1 MIKNVWRLTS
11 GRIAIA
17 ALSIILFLAVF
28 GSLLSPYA
36 PNDTVGPQLA
46 GPSSHFL
53 LGTDYIG
60 RDVLSRVLAGAGLS
74 VLGALLVAAIA
85 LVFGALPGVL
95 SVYLGRVFEWVT
107 LRVIDTLIA
116 LPFLVFAVA
125 MTALL
130 GNGVFQALFAVGFL
144 LAPVFYRVARSAT
157 LSVANSQYVEAAILS
172 GASTWWIVRKHVWN
186 KVAPP
191 IAISLSTTIGLGLVV
206 IASLTFLSI
215 GVSPPQATWGGL
227 LATDLEYIALQS
239 WAPIVPIGL
248 ILIAVLACN
257 LFADAVRDTA
267 GESGRQL
274 LNAQAAKKADKK
286 AARLGRGNSR
296 APAPAGTAKSAPA
309 PVPGVSEPR
318 VTEGVSPLADTGT
331 DVTAS
336 AAQHAAGQ
344 PEVVLD
350 VRDLQIVNS
359 IDKAELVKDMGF
371 SRRRGQALGIVGES
385 GSGKTLTIRAVLGI
399 LPKSLKQTGDK
410 VEILRR
416 HTADFSK
423 QDWLDV
429 RGNSISAVF
438 QDPGSYL
445 NPSIWLG
452 RQVSEVLR
460 VKKKLSRA
468 AAKAETLRLF
478 EAVHLREPHL
488 VYEQYVH
495 ELSGGMLQRV
505 LIAAAIALGP
515 DILIADEAT
524 TALDVTVQAEILDLL
539 QELQETQGLS
549 LVVISH
555 DLAVIAQLSD
565 EVLVMRSGTVIEHG
579 PARQVLHNPQH
590 AYTQLLITE
599 HERFG
604 LDRFLNSD
612 LGETSLV

>member
-1 MIKNVWRLTS
+1 MIKSVWCLAS
-11 GRIAIA
+11 GRIAIVL
-17 ALSIILFLAVF
+17 LSVILFLAVF
-28 GSLLSPYA
+28 GSLLAPYA

-60 RDVLSRVLAGAGLS
+60 RDVLSRILAGAGLS

-95 SVYLGRVFEWVT
+95 SVYLGRVFEWIS

-157 LSVANSQYVEAAILS
+157 LSVANSQYVEAALLS
-172 GASTWWIVRKHVWN
+172 GASTWWVVRKHVWN
-186 KVAPP
+186 KVTPP
-191 IAISLSTTIGLGLVV
+191 IAISLSTTVGLGLVV
-206 IASLTFLSI
+206 ISSLTFLSI
-215 GVSPPQATWGGL
+215 GVSPPQATWGGI
-227 LATDLEYIALQS
+227 LATDLEYIALQP
-239 WAPIVPIGL
+239 WAPAVPIAL

-257 LFADAVRDTA
+257 LLADAVRDTA
-267 GESGRQL
+267 GEAGRQL
-274 LNAQAAKKADKK
+274 LNAREAKKGGTR
-286 AARLGRGNSR
+286 AARAGRGR
-296 APAPAGTAKSAPA
+296 DAGTAAIAPAAAGDPSPPRGLDGDTAAETAAGASAPAGP
-309 PVPGVSEPR
+309 
-318 VTEGVSPLADTGT
+318 D
-331 DVTAS
+331 
-336 AAQHAAGQ
+336 AAGQ

-350 VRDLQIVNS
+350 VAGLDIVNT
-359 IDKAELVKDMGF
+359 IGGAELVKGPSF
-371 SRRRGQALGIVGES
+371 ALRRGQTLGIVGES

-399 LPKSLKQTGDK
+399 LPQQLKQAGGT
-410 VEILRR
+410 VEILGRR
-416 HTADFSK
+416 TDGFGK

-452 RQVSEVLR
+452 RQVAEVLR
-460 VKKKLSRA
+460 VKQKLSRA
-468 AAKAETLRLF
+468 EAKAETLRLF
-478 EAVHLREPHL
+478 EAVRLREPHL

-505 LIAAAIALGP
+505 LIATSIALNP

-539 QELQETQGLS
+539 QELRETRGLS
-549 LVVISH
+549 LVLISH

-565 EVLVMRSGTVIEHG
+565 EVLVMRSGRVIEHG
-579 PARQVLHNPQH
+579 PASQVLHQPQH
-590 AYTQLLITE
+590 EYTQLLITE
-599 HERFG
+599 HTRFG
-604 LDRFLNSD
+604 LDRFLDSD
-612 LGETSLV
+612 LQEASVG

>member
-1 MIKNVWRLTS
+1 MIKNVWRLAS
-11 GRIAIA
+11 GRIAIVL
-17 ALSIILFLAVF
+17 LSIILFLAVF

-36 PNDTVGPQLA
+36 PNDTVGPQLT
-46 GPSSHFL
+46 GPSSQFL

-60 RDVLSRVLAGAGLS
+60 RDVLSRLLAGAGLS

-95 SVYLGRVFEWVT
+95 SVYLGRVFEWVS

-157 LSVANSQYVEAAILS
+157 LSVANSQYVEAAVLS
-172 GASTWWIVRKHVWN
+172 GASTWWVVRRHVWN
-186 KVAPP
+186 KVTPP

-206 IASLTFLSI
+206 ISSLTFLSI
-215 GVSPPQATWGGL
+215 GVSPPQATWGGI
-227 LATDLEYIALQS
+227 LATDLEYIALQP
-239 WAPIVPIGL
+239 WAPVVPIAL

-257 LFADAVRDTA
+257 LLADAVRDTA
-267 GESGRQL
+267 GEAGRQL
-274 LNAQAAKKADKK
+274 LNAQAAKKADTK
-286 AARLGRGNSR
+286 AARLVSVSDT
-296 APAPAGTAKSAPA
+296 APG
-309 PVPGVSEPR
+309 
-318 VTEGVSPLADTGT
+318 
-331 DVTAS
+331 VTAS
-336 AAQHAAGQ
+336 AVRHAAGQ
-344 PEVVLD
+344 PETVLD
-350 VRDLQIVNS
+350 VRDLRIVNP
-359 IDKAELVKDMGF
+359 IGQAELVKDLSF
-371 SRRRGQALGIVGES
+371 SLRRGQTLGIVGES
-385 GSGKTLTIRAVLGI
+385 GSGKTLTISAVLGI
-399 LPKSLKQTGDK
+399 LPKQLKQAGGT

-416 HTADFSK
+416 RTADFSK

-539 QELQETQGLS
+539 QELRETQGLS
-549 LVVISH
+549 LVLIAH
-555 DLAVIAQLSD
+555 DLAVVAQLSD
-565 EVLVMRSGTVIEHG
+565 EVLVMRSGAVIEHG
-579 PARQVLHNPQH
+579 PASQVLHDPQH
-590 AYTQLLITE
+590 EYTQLLVTE

-604 LDRFLNSD
+604 LDRFLDS
-612 LGETSLV
+612 SLEEASLA

>member
-11 GRIAIA
+11 GRIAIVL
-17 ALSIILFLAVF
+17 LSIILFLAVF

-60 RDVLSRVLAGAGLS
+60 RDVLSRMLTGAGLS
-74 VLGALLVAAIA
+74 VLGALLVAALA
-85 LVFGALPGVL
+85 LLFGALPGVL
-95 SVYLGRVFEWVT
+95 SVYLGRVFEWIS

-144 LAPVFYRVARSAT
+144 LAPVFYRVSRSAT

-172 GASTWWIVRKHVWN
+172 GASTWWVVRKHVWN
-186 KVAPP
+186 KVTPP

-206 IASLTFLSI
+206 ISSLTFLGI
-215 GVSPPQATWGGL
+215 GVSPPQATWGGI
-227 LATDLEYIALQS
+227 LATDLEYIALQP
-239 WAPIVPIGL
+239 WAPIVPIAL
-248 ILIAVLACN
+248 ILVAVLACN
-257 LFADAVRDTA
+257 LLADAVRDTA
-267 GESGRQL
+267 GEAGRQL
-274 LNAQAAKKADKK
+274 LNARAAKKARKRGV
-286 AARLGRGNSR
+286 RLERGNPPIPA
-296 APAPAGTAKSAPA
+296 APPTANTTPA
-309 PVPGVSEPR
+309 PVAGTSEPGIR
-318 VTEGVSPLADTGT
+318 GGASVGDTTSGG
-331 DVTAS
+331 TAS
-336 AAQHAAGQ
+336 AGQEAADQ

-350 VRDLQIVNS
+350 VQDLRIVNS
-359 IDKAELVKDMGF
+359 IGQAELVKGQSF
-371 SRRRGQALGIVGES
+371 SLRRGQTLGIVGES
-385 GSGKTLTIRAVLGI
+385 GSGKALTIRAVLGI
-399 LPKSLKQTGDK
+399 LPKQLEQAGGT
-410 VEILRR
+410 VEILGRR
-416 HTADFSK
+416 TDGFSK
-423 QDWLDV
+423 QDWVDV
-429 RGNSISAVF
+429 RGNVVSAVF

-452 RQVSEVLR
+452 RQVAEVLR
-460 VKKKLSRA
+460 VKQKLSRA
-468 AAKAETLRLF
+468 EAKAETLRLF

-539 QELQETQGLS
+539 QELRETQGLS
-549 LVVISH
+549 IVLISH

-565 EVLVMRSGTVIEHG
+565 EVLVMRSGAVIEHG
-579 PARQVLHNPQH
+579 SASQVLYHPQH
-590 AYTQLLITE
+590 EYTQLLITE
-599 HERFG
+599 HKRFG
-604 LDRFLNSD
+604 LDRYLGSD
-612 LGETSLV
+612 LQEASFV